1 MLLNDDKVL
10 VIFGKIITQKRKMGI
25 RAIQIYKQSNNDN
38 DNEKLYIA
46 MFGRKDSYIKT
57 NSANDCT

>member
-57 NSANDCT
+57 NSANDGT

>member
-38 DNEKLYIA
+38 DNE
-46 MFGRKDSYIKT
+46 
-57 NSANDCT
+57 NCTLPCLAERIPT